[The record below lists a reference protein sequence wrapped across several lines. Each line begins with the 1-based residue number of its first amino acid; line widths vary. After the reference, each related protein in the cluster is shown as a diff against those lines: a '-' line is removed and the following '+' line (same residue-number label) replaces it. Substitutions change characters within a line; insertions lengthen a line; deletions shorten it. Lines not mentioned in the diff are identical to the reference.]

1 MSSGLLVAIIV
12 IAVVVLVAA
21 AFLAWQRQR
30 SRRLQERFGP
40 EYERT
45 LGRAGDRRAA
55 EAELTEREQRRR
67 KLDVVELE
75 PAARERYREAWQM
88 TQGKFVD
95 DPVTATREAD
105 ELVSSVMRERGY
117 PVDEFEQRAAD
128 ISVDH
133 PQVVEDYRAAHAVS
147 LANERGMAGTDD
159 LRQAFVHYRA
169 LFTVLLDSG
178 HNGHRRDLRDEQREV
193 RDEQRQ
199 EQEVRDERRQEQEV
213 RDERREDVDVRN
225 ESEEEVR

>member
-1 MSSGLLVAIIV
+1 MSTGLLVAIIV
-12 IAVVVLVAA
+12 IAVVVLLAA

-40 EYERT
+40 EYDRT
-45 LGRAGDRRAA
+45 LERSGDRRAA
-55 EAELTEREQRRR
+55 EAELVEREQRRR

-75 PAARERYREAWQM
+75 PAARERYREAWQA
-88 TQGKFVD
+88 TQGRFVD
-95 DPVTATREAD
+95 DPGGAARAAD
-105 ELVSSVMRERGY
+105 ELVARVMRDRGY

-147 LANERGMAGTDD
+147 LANERGLASTDD

-169 LFTVLLDSG
+169 LFTELLDSG
-178 HNGHRRDLRDEQREV
+178 HDGHRQDVRDEQREV
-193 RDEQRQ
+193 Q
-199 EQEVRDERRQEQEV
+199 DERRQ
-213 RDERREDVDVRN
+213 DVRN

>member
-1 MSSGLLVAIIV
+1 MSTGLLVAIIV

-40 EYERT
+40 EYDRT
-45 LGRAGDRRAA
+45 LERSGDRRAA

-75 PAARERYREAWQM
+75 PAARERYREAWQV
-88 TQGKFVD
+88 TQCRFVD
-95 DPVTATREAD
+95 DPGGATRAAD
-105 ELVSSVMRERGY
+105 ELVARVMRDRGY

-147 LANERGMAGTDD
+147 LANERDLASTDD

-169 LFTVLLDSG
+169 LFTELLDSG
-178 HNGHRRDLRDEQREV
+178 HDGHRQDVRDEQREV
-193 RDEQRQ
+193 G
-199 EQEVRDERRQEQEV
+199 DERHQ
-213 RDERREDVDVRN
+213 DVRN